1 MAAIIKAVPIARVG
15 KAEEIAGTVLWLCS
29 PAAGF
34 MVGQAVAPD
43 GGFTA
48 A

>member
-1 MAAIIKAVPIARVG
+1 MEAIIAAIPLGRLAR
-15 KAEEIAGTVLWLCS
+15 AEEIASVVLWLCS

-43 GGFTA
+43 GGYTA
-48 A
+48 R